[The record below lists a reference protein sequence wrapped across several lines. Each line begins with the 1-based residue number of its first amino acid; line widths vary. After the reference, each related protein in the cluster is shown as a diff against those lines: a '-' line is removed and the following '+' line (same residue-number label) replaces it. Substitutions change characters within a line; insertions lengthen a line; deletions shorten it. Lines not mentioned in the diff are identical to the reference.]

1 MQRHI
6 LASGLLITGILV
18 GIIGNIFFYEQ
29 ALGLSVLIFA
39 LIVLI
44 LTVIWS
50 SADNGLPSLRKIWIV
65 IPILFFASMFVF
77 RANGI
82 LLTFNG
88 LAILALM
95 ALWLHYL
102 NHEIDVDTASTQDH
116 AQALI
121 ETTGHSLS
129 GAGAEIEES
138 YKWLKNQEWKNLSPL
153 VAVGRGLLITIPV
166 IIVFIVLFSSADAVF
181 SERVTDFFGIFAF
194 DNLEILATRFFLIIG
209 IAWLVT
215 GIFHSGMKSRSIK
228 QDEQAFEADDMPEIL
243 TKSTPHPLRLGMTEA
258 TILLVSIVLLFGFF
272 VFIQLTYF
280 FAGEAAI
287 SEGLTYSAYAR
298 RGFFELLAVSVI
310 VLGLMLI
317 LDNLTIRKNIRQQSI
332 FLTLSVL
339 MVGLTLV
346 IMVSA
351 WQRMVLYEQA
361 YGFTHLRVYSHVFIV
376 WLGILLAIGV
386 LHLFRVRAN
395 IFAFGAILVAIC
407 YVGTLNLMNI
417 DYYIAQQNIIRYENG
432 EDLDVCYLRDLSVD
446 ALPPILELY
455 NNTDDETVRDDLAS
469 WFLDKR
475 RNETNRYHE
484 ASIFEYNTAHQ
495 SAYDTLTDMAFEP
508 VENPLICGFYDDF

>member
-1 MQRHI
+1 MQRHN
-6 LASGLLITGILV
+6 LSFGLLITGVVV
-18 GIIGNIFFYEQ
+18 GIIGNVFFYEQ
-29 ALGLSVLIFA
+29 ASGLSVPVFVT
-39 LIVLI
+39 IVLL
-44 LTVIWS
+44 LTLGWTWTH
-50 SADNGLPSLRKIWIV
+50 NGLPSLRKLWIV

-88 LAILALM
+88 MAVLALT
-95 ALWLHYL
+95 ALLLFYL
-102 NHEIDVDTASTQDH
+102 NHEIHVDNASTQEH

-121 ETTGHSLS
+121 ETAGQSLT
-129 GAGAEIEES
+129 GAGTEIEES
-138 YKWLKNQEWKNLSPL
+138 YKWLKNQEWKSLSPV

-166 IIVFIVLFSSADAVF
+166 IVVFVVLFSSADAVF
-181 SERVTDFFGIFAF
+181 SERVTDFINIFAV
-194 DNLEILATRFFLIIG
+194 DNLEMLATRFFLTLG

-215 GIFHSGMKSRSIK
+215 GLMSSGMKSRHVR
-228 QDEQAFEADDMPEIL
+228 QDYQPFEADDMPEVMV
-243 TKSTPHPLRLGMTEA
+243 KSAPKPFRIGITEA

-280 FAGEAAI
+280 FAGETAI
-287 SEGLTYSAYAR
+287 AEGLTYSAYAR

-317 LDNLTIRKNIRQQSI
+317 LDHVTIRKNITQQSM
-332 FLTLSVL
+332 FLTLSIV

-361 YGFTHLRVYSHVFIV
+361 YGFTHLRVISHVFIV
-376 WLGILLAIGV
+376 WLGVLLAIGV
-386 LHLFRVRAN
+386 LHLLRVRAN
-395 IFAFGAILVAIC
+395 IFAFGAILVAIG
-407 YVGTLNLMNI
+407 YLGTLNLMNL

-432 EDLDVCYLRDLSVD
+432 EELDVCYLRELSVD

-455 NNTDDETVRDDLAS
+455 ENTTDETVRDDLIT
-469 WFLDKR
+469 WFMDKK
-475 RNETNRYHE
+475 RNEAHRYDE
-484 ASIFEYNTAHQ
+484 SSIFEYNLAHQ
-495 SAYDTLTDMAFEP
+495 TARDTLEDMSLEAP
-508 VENPLICGFYDDF
+508 ENVYNCGFYRDF